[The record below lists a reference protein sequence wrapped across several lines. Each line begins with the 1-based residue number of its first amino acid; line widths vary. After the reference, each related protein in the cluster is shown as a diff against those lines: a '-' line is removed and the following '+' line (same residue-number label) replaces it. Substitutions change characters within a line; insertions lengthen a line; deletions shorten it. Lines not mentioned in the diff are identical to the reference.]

1 MTGSNFIKKLKV
13 SAIIASACLLMAGCS
28 SSQISN
34 DAISPVMNDTAY
46 GSNENFM
53 YSSDDMREDYDSSFI
68 AENSKSTD
76 IDVKSSVTNDSG
88 STTTNNNKSS
98 QQKLIRNKRLSA
110 ETEEFDNVVSMIK
123 SRVSEL
129 GGYIESSSTYGTGKG
144 YDKRNMDMTIRIP
157 SERLDEITG
166 AIKTSVTILS
176 ESESVRDV
184 TLDYVDMASHVK
196 ALRAE
201 QESLLSM
208 LEKAEEL
215 SDIIAIQSQLT
226 QVRYEIESYESSL
239 RTIDNQVDYSTIYLE
254 LSEVERETEI
264 IEEKSFLSEVTLGL
278 KENLYDIGEW
288 FRDTAIWLIVNIPYI
303 IIWVVIIIIVI
314 VIIKKKKSGITEKLF
329 RKASDKAADKKEKN
343 DAGKEN
349 NEK

>member
-13 SAIIASACLLMAGCS
+13 SAIIALACLLMAGCG
-28 SSQISN
+28 SSQVSN
-34 DAISPVMNDTAY
+34 GARSVMNDTSY
-46 GSNENFM
+46 SGNENFM
-53 YSSDDMREDYDSSFI
+53 VSSDYMEGDYDSSFI
-68 AENSKSTD
+68 AGSSKSTE
-76 IDVKSSVTNDSG
+76 IDVRSSETNDSG
-88 STTTNNNKSS
+88 STATDNNKST

-110 ETEEFDNVVSMIK
+110 ETVEFDNVVSMIK
-123 SRVSEL
+123 SKVSEL

-144 YDKRNMDMTIRIP
+144 YNKRNMDMTIRIP

-166 AIKTSVTILS
+166 AIKDSVTILS

-264 IEEKSFLSEVTLGL
+264 IEERSFLSEITLGL

-288 FRDTAIWLIVNIPYI
+288 FRDAAIWLIVNIPYI
-303 IIWVVIIIIVI
+303 IIWIVIIAIVI

-329 RKASDKAADKKEKN
+329 KKDSNKASEKKDDTAENSEK
-343 DAGKEN
+343 
-349 NEK
+349 

>member
-13 SAIIASACLLMAGCS
+13 SAIIASACLLMAGCG
-28 SSQISN
+28 SSQISSG
-34 DAISPVMNDTAY
+34 ARSVMNDTSY
-46 GSNENFM
+46 SGNENFM
-53 YSSDDMREDYDSSFI
+53 VSSDYMEGDYDSSFI
-68 AENSKSTD
+68 AGSSKSTD
-76 IDVKSSVTNDSG
+76 IDVRSSETNDSG
-88 STTTNNNKSS
+88 STETNNKST

-110 ETEEFDNVVSMIK
+110 ETVEFDNVVSMIK
-123 SRVSEL
+123 SKVSEL

-144 YDKRNMDMTIRIP
+144 YNNRNMDMTIRIP

-166 AIKTSVTILS
+166 AIKDSVTILS

-264 IEEKSFLSEVTLGL
+264 IEERSFLSEITLGL

-288 FRDTAIWLIVNIPYI
+288 FRDAAIWLIVNIPYI
-303 IIWVVIIIIVI
+303 IIWIVIIAIVI
-314 VIIKKKKSGITEKLF
+314 VIIKKKKNGITEKLF
-329 RKASDKAADKKEKN
+329 KKDSDKASDKKEKD

-349 NEK
+349 SEK